1 MTEFEE
7 RADQLSIVDIE
18 STLSDGKIFRD
29 ARRKLLSRG
38 AKLLVGP
45 RGTGKTH
52 LMRYTYLQA
61 MKDSAAPLPAY
72 ANFSRYLSLEPLL
85 KKSPDALA
93 RFQSW
98 VIARLILS
106 AFDLIKDMSKAH
118 PKTTSDIITEYQS
131 EFNEASINQ
140 FVALL
145 ERGSASDEYDSL
157 SRLMTVKAVLDIF
170 TILAK
175 KYRRSRI
182 ILLLDDAALSLTNE
196 YLIAFFEIYRL
207 LKTEFISPKASVYPG
222 STQYGPTFHT
232 SHEAEEV
239 ELWLSVEDPE
249 YISIMGDIG
258 SRRLHSAVTSISEDT
273 LNHFKYV
280 AFGSPRA
287 YLRMIRD
294 FSENPSGSA
303 QSRANRV
310 TEKHVELL
318 WLEYDSLAI
327 KLRQFASVI
336 RIGHDFLESAVLQII
351 GGQNPSGSDRTIVLG
366 LQQDVDRTPLVDR
379 MLRFLIEVG
388 LLYPL
393 NSPVS
398 HGKNRRYDRY
408 IVHLAFLHSGGAFR
422 QGRGSS
428 PRDLPAY
435 MQRPASKHPVRAKL
449 SSLLTESQR
458 VHLVLDLPP
467 CQRCGAVRINES
479 QRFCHTCGEQLVVAS
494 LFDQCM
500 KLPLSNVPGISTALI
515 SRLSNET
522 KIRTVG
528 DIYSSQS
535 PGADLQK
542 ASYIGP
548 KRADGIIG
556 AVSLVVEEWLS

>member
-7 RADQLSIVDIE
+7 RADQLALSDIE
-18 STLSDGKIFRD
+18 STLSDGQIFRS

-61 MKDSAAPLPAY
+61 MKDPASPLAAY

-85 KKSPDALA
+85 KKSPDALK
-93 RFQSW
+93 RFHSW
-98 VIARLILS
+98 VVARLLIS
-106 AFDLIKDMSKAH
+106 AFDLIRDMSPAH
-118 PKTTSDIITEYQS
+118 PSVD
-131 EFNEASINQ
+131 ASFMIRHNPLLDEERLRE

-145 ERGSASDEYDSL
+145 ERGGGAAEYDVFGKL
-157 SRLMTVKAVLDIF
+157 LTVALVIDVF
-170 TILAK
+170 TLLCK
-175 KYRRSRI
+175 KYRRSRVV
-182 ILLLDDAALSLTNE
+182 LLLDDAALSLADQ
-196 YLIAFFEIYRL
+196 YLIAFFEVYRL
-207 LKTEFISPKASVYPG
+207 LKSENIAPKASVYPG

-232 SHEAEEV
+232 SHEAQEV

-249 YISIMGDIG
+249 YLSIMGDIG
-258 SRRLHSAVTSISEDT
+258 DKRLASVVAKIPSET

-287 YLRMIRD
+287 YLRMIREY
-294 FSENPSGSA
+294 SEAQSSSA
-303 QSRANRV
+303 QSRVNRI
-310 TEKHVELL
+310 TERHVELL
-318 WLEYDSLAI
+318 WSEYDSLAI

-336 RIGHDFLESAVLQII
+336 RTGHSLIDASVRQIASGQDHDWLERNV
-351 GGQNPSGSDRTIVLG
+351 VLG
-366 LQQDVDRTPLVDR
+366 LQQDADRSTLAER

-398 HGKNRRYDRY
+398 HGRNRRYDRY
-408 IVHLAFLHSGGAFR
+408 IVHLAFLQAAGVFR

-435 MQRPASKHPVRAKL
+435 MQRAPAKHPIRAQL
-449 SSLLTESQR
+449 GTLLNGDELA
-458 VHLVLDLPP
+458 HLVLDSPV
-467 CQRCGAVRINES
+467 CQRCSAARISES
-479 QRFCHTCGEQLVVAS
+479 QRFCHNCGEQLVAAS

-500 KLPLSNVPGISTALI
+500 QLPLSNVPGISAALI
-515 SRLSNET
+515 GRLISET
-522 KIRTVG
+522 RMRTVG
-528 DIYSSQS
+528 DVYSSQS
-535 PGADLQK
+535 PRADLQK

-548 KRADGIIG
+548 KRAGGIID
-556 AVSLVVEEWLS
+556 AVSVVVGEFLS